1 MKVPIVKEPTFV
13 AIAFAI
19 VGIVV
24 DLDQITIAVRWIAIA
39 ILQIIV
45 VAIANNI
52 GFVDFNH

>member
-24 DLDQITIAVRWIAIA
+24 DLDQK
-39 ILQIIV
+39 L
-45 VAIANNI
+45 
-52 GFVDFNH
+52 

>member
-24 DLDQITIAVRWIAIA
+24 DLDQITIAVR
-39 ILQIIV
+39 
-45 VAIANNI
+45 
-52 GFVDFNH
+52 